1 MFYPWAV
8 TMSKPT
14 ERGIKLPASSTD
26 TAAVHTPPPGPFV
39 HPVTVGWGDC
49 DPAQIAYTA
58 SVLSWGLKALE
69 AWCDICLGVN
79 WFELNLN
86 HGIGTPFVHMSY
98 DFTAPITPRA
108 VLECTVYVRKIGRS
122 SLHQIVEGR
131 QSGQLCFTGTMTSVF
146 VAASQLKPIP
156 IPPNM
161 RQSIEL
167 YAAGQGRDLED

>member
-1 MFYPWAV
+1 
-8 TMSKPT
+8 MSKPT
-14 ERGIKLPASSTD
+14 DHGGIRLPTSSSD
-26 TAAVHTPPPGPFV
+26 LAAVHTPPPGPFV
-39 HPVTVGWGDC
+39 HSITVGWGDC

-58 SVLSWGLKALE
+58 SVLGWGLKALE

-108 VLECTVYVRKIGRS
+108 VLECTVYVRQIGRS
-122 SLHQIVEGR
+122 SLHHIVEGR
-131 QSGQLCFTGTMTSVF
+131 QSGRLCFTGNMTSVF
-146 VAASQLKPIP
+146 VAAAQLKPIA

-161 RQSIEL
+161 RKSIEL
-167 YAAGQGRDLED
+167 YAAGQGRALEDGD